1 MRIGRRLTVTYH
13 ARVHSLT
20 HTHTDAVVIYA
31 TTGGVN
37 CLLAFSAMQMSDV
50 PLSLILTLLTLILF
64 ERFAKNLHQQPHA
77 AEFLTPPLGKLAG
90 RPIYF
95 ADVFSLFF

>member
-1 MRIGRRLTVTYH
+1 
-13 ARVHSLT
+13 VHSLT

-37 CLLAFSAMQMSDV
+37 CLLAFSAMQMFDV

-77 AEFLTPPLGKLAG
+77 AEFLTPPSANLPEDLYIL
-90 RPIYF
+90 PMFFLYF
-95 ADVFSLFF
+95 FKFVYF